1 MRRFRSMMP
10 GRSAIPYGV
19 LDQERTDREVAAAR
33 RLERIYHAGQE
44 RVWDGRGLLA
54 ELLEKHGGVHLD
66 EPFAGAVGR
75 VFSVI
80 FWGELAAWQ
89 ISVELAAQLDDIE
102 AKMAATSQAHDE
114 ARHFYVLHDYLA
126 ALGHSP
132 DQMPPRSARVLE
144 EVLNARGLP
153 HKLIGMQMMV
163 EPMALTL
170 FQSVREQKICP
181 VLSEFLEY
189 FERDEARHVALG
201 INHLP
206 ALVNRMSVP
215 ARVELAAWQFR
226 MVHREMGGLHE
237 LADDLRLLGLDPI
250 EVLRLGQ
257 SKQLF
262 VAELLTRELN
272 WDVPVIGVINRSVEF
287 RRALQYPGEGDHSD
301 LPRALVRALHQAVL
315 EPQVA

>member
-1 MRRFRSMMP
+1 MRLFRSILP
-10 GRSAIPYGV
+10 GRSGIPYGV
-19 LDQERTDREVAAAR
+19 LSQERTEREVAAAK

-44 RVWDGRGLLA
+44 RVWNGRGLLD
-54 ELLEKHGGVHLD
+54 ELLERHGGVNL
-66 EPFAGAVGR
+66 EGPLAGAVGR

-89 ISVELAAQLDDIE
+89 ISVELAAQLGDIE

-114 ARHFYVLHDYLA
+114 ARHFYVLHDYLQ
-126 ALGHSP
+126 ALGHAP
-132 DQMPPRSARVLE
+132 DQLPPKSARVLE
-144 EVLNARGLP
+144 EVLHARGLP

-170 FQSVREQKICP
+170 FQSVREQKVCP
-181 VLSEFLEY
+181 VLSELLEY

-206 ALVNRMSVP
+206 AMVNRMSVP

-237 LADDLRLLGLDPI
+237 LADDLRLLGLDPV

-272 WDVPVIGVINRSVEF
+272 WDLPVIGVINRSVEF
-287 RRALQYPGEGDHSD
+287 RRALQYPSEGDRTD
-301 LPRALVRALHQAVL
+301 PARAFVRAVHQAVR

>member
-1 MRRFRSMMP
+1 MSRLRSFLP
-10 GRSAIPYGV
+10 GRSGIPYGV
-19 LDQERTDREVAAAR
+19 LDRERTEREVAAAR

-44 RVWDGRGLLA
+44 RVWDGKGLLSS
-54 ELLEKHGGVHLD
+54 LLEKHGGVHLD
-66 EPFAGAVGR
+66 EPHRGAIGR

-89 ISVELAAQLDDIE
+89 ISVELAAQLGDVE

-114 ARHFYVLHDYLA
+114 ARHFYVLHDYLE
-126 ALGHSP
+126 ALGHAP
-132 DQMPPRSARVLE
+132 DELPPRSARVLE
-144 EVLNARGLP
+144 EVLHARGLP

-170 FQSVREQKICP
+170 FQSVRERAVCP
-181 VLSEFLEY
+181 VLTELLEY

-206 ALVNRMSVP
+206 ALVNKMSVP
-215 ARVELAAWQFR
+215 GRVELAAWQFR
-226 MVHREMGGLHE
+226 MVHREMGGLFE
-237 LADDLRLLGLDPI
+237 LADDLRVLGLDPI

-257 SKQLF
+257 SKQLY

-272 WDVPVIGVINRSVEF
+272 WDLPVIGVINRSVEF

-301 LPRALVRALHQAVL
+301 LPRALVRAVHQAVR